1 MDDYKLVS
9 QLKEQY
15 MPMSLSGE
23 IGDEIG
29 NDKIQKVKTL
39 PPKLMPKDDSKRLGG
54 GHRDHTFS
62 AFMEKQKVK
71 TKENADFNYQE
82 LMRRQQTGE

>member
-1 MDDYKLVS
+1 
-9 QLKEQY
+9 

-29 NDKIQKVKTL
+29 NDKIKKVKTL

-54 GHRDHTFS
+54 GTRDHTFS
-62 AFMEKQKVK
+62 AFMEKKVK
-71 TKENADFNYQE
+71 TKENLDY
-82 LMRRQQTGE
+82 LDYDSWLRQQTKQR